1 MTVDP
6 LLLEVLDAVE
16 EREMRLLSWGV
27 VDTGMALSELSELI
41 DPLLDRR
48 LNEGGCPHNA
58 ADEVIAAMR
67 AAGLLHASRDGRVR
81 SRLAETLRLLQR
93 LRQIF
98 PDPRQPTRG
107 DWEGAPTL
115 VADFRISRRPR
126 RYPKRDRELGAL
138 LSELVAGGVP
148 EVTTSAL
155 QALAS
160 GDPGLLKLA
169 AFQCRAT
176 QRILGSLRRSA
187 QAATMVCAGTGSG
200 KTLAFYLPVLSH
212 LAELVSPQD
221 AGHWVKAIALYPRN
235 ELLKDQLAEVYGQC
249 RQLDDLQRSRRAR
262 KLTVAAYF
270 GPAPRDA
277 SDQALRDAG
286 WKRGPDG
293 YLCDYVRCPRRCAA
307 PLCWFDADRRQ
318 GRERLRCA
326 SCGATVQDDEVR
338 LTRRRIEQDPPDVL
352 FASTEMLNRRLSDSR
367 ARHLFG
373 IGLPA
378 PRAPRAVLL
387 DEAHTY
393 HGNHGAQVAY
403 LMRRWRVL
411 VDAPFTWVGLSATL
425 RDAAAFFRDLTGLA
439 EGEVAEVSPLP
450 DEHES
455 EGAEYMVA
463 LRGDP
468 ASRTS
473 LLSTTIQA
481 VMLLAR
487 VQDARNAP
495 RSDGA
500 YGTRTFVFT
509 DDIDV
514 TNRLYFDLLDA
525 EGRDSFGRVD
535 SARPHGGLATLRAP
549 QPGDRRRYDHGQD
562 WQLVK
567 DIGHDVETRLLVGR
581 TSSQD
586 AGVDLTADV
595 IVATASLEVGFND
608 PAVGAVV
615 QHKAPRDAAQY
626 LQRKGRAGRSRKTRP
641 FTVVVLSDHGRDRA
655 TYQNYQT
662 LFDPLL
668 PPRRLPIRN
677 RNVLRMQAVYST
689 IDFLRQQLAVP
700 GHVWTA
706 LAGPSAYASV
716 RSLQGPLEQLLTSLL
731 RDPAQADVLRR
742 HLRASLHVDED
753 ELDALLWDYPRPLL
767 LAALPTALRRLADG
781 WAGAHGPGT
790 DVVVRDNPLPDF
802 VPASLFSD
810 LNLPEITIDAPPQ
823 TRGGSPEQYAM
834 PLLQAMRQFAPGR
847 VSRRFGIVHRRVRH
861 WLPLRPEAIAIG
873 ELDLDGLGRF
883 SPLGRFDLRSDDGAV
898 QALPVHMPR
907 RLIVERPPVQI
918 GDSSNAQLV
927 WHTQI
932 VPAEEAVVLSP
943 PATIGSGMFLA
954 AIEAFTHQTLNPLE
968 VRRFATATRARLRY
982 VDGRDETVTARF
994 VLGQERDPVAMG
1006 FSLLVDGIRF
1016 RLREVP
1022 SLWDEPAGHDSAKWR
1037 ALRIQRYRDEIA
1049 SGHVLSDVDYFL
1061 RIRLGDI
1068 FLVASCRR
1076 ALRKQIPLE
1085 SALAEIAA
1093 DETLVELKTVLEMTL
1108 QAAITEGATRSGR
1121 QEVLRHEVEMA
1132 LGLPIVRDALYE
1144 AAAVLWRHIDADWQP
1159 WLRRVYRETLGA
1171 AIADAVIAMCPGV
1184 DESQLV
1190 LDTDPGPR
1198 MGHPGLVPDDEVW
1211 LTETSVGGGGIVEQ
1225 FVASYAAD
1233 PRRFTAMLD
1242 RSLDSGE
1249 WEQVDA
1255 QLRRLAVSLQDGT
1268 IPAVAQA
1275 MERFRIADRADEAD
1289 LAFAALRHELALQG
1303 FPQYHAF
1310 LSALANRML
1319 RPGSSAVGDSFL
1331 AWALQE
1337 WEAAEQRLGVE
1348 LDLATVAPL
1357 FADRDEASAVVEH
1370 LPPDPTTD
1378 LTAWRTSVVTSMLW
1392 PRGAALRSGRLESW
1406 NPYRASP
1413 VVEPW
1418 LVNELLSETRG
1429 VVDLEEAGWQARVLA
1444 LVSSRG
1450 HATAI
1455 VPATRR
1461 DVVAELCR
1469 LLATTAVEHDYL
1481 VVYARVRAVRL
1492 EGVRLE
1498 IDAEVAEV
1506 SGGAAP

>member
-1 MTVDP
+1 M
-6 LLLEVLDAVE
+6 
-16 EREMRLLSWGV
+16 
-27 VDTGMALSELSELI
+27 
-41 DPLLDRR
+41 
-48 LNEGGCPHNA
+48 
-58 ADEVIAAMR
+58 
-67 AAGLLHASRDGRVR
+67 
-81 SRLAETLRLLQR
+81 RLLQR

-126 RYPKRDRELGAL
+126 RYPKRDRELAVL
-138 LSELVAGGVP
+138 LSELEAGGVP

-155 QALAS
+155 RALAS
-160 GDPGLLKLA
+160 GEQGLLKLA

-176 QRILGSLRRSA
+176 QRILGGLRRGA
-187 QAATMVCAGTGSG
+187 HAATMVCAGTGSG
-200 KTLAFYLPVLSH
+200 KTLAFYLPVLAH

-221 AGHWVKAIALYPRN
+221 AGQWVKAIALYPRN

-249 RQLDDLQRSRRAR
+249 RQLDDLQRSRGAR

-293 YLCDYVRCPRRCAA
+293 YFCDYVRCPRRCAA
-307 PLCWFDADRRQ
+307 PLCWFDADRKQ
-318 GRERLRCA
+318 GRERLRCT
-326 SCGATVQDDEVR
+326 SCSEVVQDDEVR
-338 LTRRRIEQDPPDVL
+338 LTRRRIEQEPPDVL
-352 FASTEMLNRRLSDSR
+352 FTSTEMLNRRLSDSR
-367 ARHLFG
+367 VRHLFG
-373 IGLPA
+373 IGLSA
-378 PRAPRAVLL
+378 RRAPRAVLV

-393 HGNHGAQVAY
+393 SGNHGAQVAY
-403 LMRRWRVL
+403 LLRRWRAL
-411 VDAPFTWVGLSATL
+411 VGAPITWVGLSATL
-425 RDAAAFFRDLTGLA
+425 RDAVAFFGDLTGLA

-455 EGAEYMVA
+455 EGAEYMIA

-487 VQDARNAP
+487 VQDSRDAP
-495 RSDGA
+495 CSGGTYA
-500 YGTRTFVFT
+500 TRTFVFT

-535 SARPHGGLATLRAP
+535 SARPHGGLAMLRAP

-567 DIGHDVETRLLVGR
+567 DTGHDVEKRLVVGR

-586 AGVDLTADV
+586 AGVDVTADV
-595 IVATASLEVGFND
+595 VVATASLEVGFND

-626 LQRKGRAGRSRKTRP
+626 LQRKGRAGRSRRTRP
-641 FTVVVLSDHGRDRA
+641 FTVVVLSDYGRDRA

-677 RNVLRMQAVYST
+677 RNVLRMQAVYSA

-706 LAGPSAYASV
+706 LAGPSTYASV
-716 RSLQGPLEQLLTSLL
+716 RSLQAQLEQLLASLL
-731 RDPAQADVLRR
+731 RDPAQVDVLRR
-742 HLRASLHVDED
+742 HLRRSLHVDED

-781 WAGAHGPGT
+781 WAGADGPGT

-810 LNLPEITIDAPPQ
+810 LNLPEVTIDAPPQ
-823 TRGGSPEQYAM
+823 TSGGPREQYAM

-861 WLPLRPEAIAIG
+861 WLPLHPDAIAGG

-907 RLIVERPPVQI
+907 RLVVERPPAEI

-932 VPAEEAVVLSP
+932 VPPEEAVALSA
-943 PATIGSGMFLA
+943 PASISSGTFLA
-954 AIEAFTHQTLNPLE
+954 AVEVFTHQTLNPLE
-968 VRRFATATRARLRY
+968 VRRFATATRARLRR

-994 VLGQERDPVAMG
+994 VRGLDREPVAMG
-1006 FSLLVDGIRF
+1006 FALLVDGMRF

-1022 SLWDEPAGHDSAKWR
+1022 PLWDEPSGHDSAKWR
-1037 ALRIQRYRDEIA
+1037 ALRVQRYRDEIA
-1049 SGHVLSDVDYFL
+1049 RGRFLSDVDYFQ
-1061 RIRLGDI
+1061 RVRLGDV
-1068 FLVASCRR
+1068 FLVAASRM
-1076 ALRKQIPLE
+1076 ALRQQIPLE
-1085 SALAEIAA
+1085 SAVAAIAA
-1093 DETLVELKTVLEMTL
+1093 DETLVELKAVLQMTL

-1132 LGLPIVRDALYE
+1132 LALPSVRGALHE
-1144 AAAVLWRHIDADWQP
+1144 AAEVLWRPIGADWQP
-1159 WLRRVYRETLGA
+1159 WLLRVYRETLGA
-1171 AIADAVIAMCPGV
+1171 AILDAVIALCPGV

-1198 MGHPGLVPDDEVW
+1198 IGHPGVVPDDEVW

-1225 FVASYAAD
+1225 FVACYAAD

-1242 RSLDSGE
+1242 RSLESGE

-1255 QLRRLAVSLQDGT
+1255 QLHRLAASLQDGT
-1268 IPAVAQA
+1268 LPAVTQA
-1275 MERFRIADRADEAD
+1275 MERFRSADRADEAG
-1289 LAFAALRHELALQG
+1289 LAFAALRHELALLG
-1303 FPQYHAF
+1303 FPQYHSF

-1319 RPGSSAVGDSFL
+1319 RPGSSAVGDTFL

-1337 WEAAEQRLGVE
+1337 WEAAEQFLGVE

-1357 FADRDEASAVVEH
+1357 FADRDESSVVVEH
-1370 LPPDPTTD
+1370 LPPDPTAD
-1378 LTAWRTSVVTSMLW
+1378 LMAWRTSVVTSMLW
-1392 PRGAALRSGRLESW
+1392 PRGAALRSGRLEGWS
-1406 NPYRASP
+1406 PYRAAP

-1418 LVNELLSETRG
+1418 LVNDLLCRTRS

-1450 HATAI
+1450 QATAI
-1455 VPATRR
+1455 APATRR
-1461 DVVAELCR
+1461 DLAAELCR
-1469 LLATTAVEHDYL
+1469 LLASTAVEHDYL

-1492 EGVRLE
+1492 KGSWVE
-1498 IDAEVAEV
+1498 IDAEVAET
-1506 SGGAAP
+1506 SGDAAS